1 MSNRR
6 KETVIMQGTDSDH
19 ATEAQQETAN
29 GSGSPFGPPLSDDVV
44 FEAAVLRR
52 PLHGK
57 EQAQIAVQAADGYYA
72 SYAPT
77 HTTTDSSRTYT
88 EWQATL
94 PSGTRLSGVTVLTL
108 NAAGQIASIA
118 IYHRPLDGALEF
130 SREMGKRTAA
140 ALGPGYFYE
149 S

>member
-1 MSNRR
+1 MP
-6 KETVIMQGTDSDH
+6 GTGSDH
-19 ATEAQQETAN
+19 ATQAQQETTSEP
-29 GSGSPFGPPLSDDVV
+29 GSAFGPPLSDDVV

-57 EQAQIAVQAADGYYA
+57 EQVQIAVQAADGYYA

-77 HTTTDSSRTYT
+77 HTTTDGPRSYT

-108 NAAGQIASIA
+108 NAAGQIATIA
-118 IYHRPLDGALEF
+118 VHHRPLDGALEF
-130 SREMGKRTAA
+130 SREMGRRTAA
-140 ALGPGYFYE
+140 ALGAGYFYE

>member
-1 MSNRR
+1 MPC
-6 KETVIMQGTDSDH
+6 TDSDH
-19 ATEAQQETAN
+19 ATRAQQETAS

-57 EQAQIAVQAADGYYA
+57 EQVQIAVQAADGYYA
-72 SYAPT
+72 SYAPVR
-77 HTTTDSSRTYT
+77 TTTDGPRSYT
-88 EWQATL
+88 EWRATL

-108 NAAGQIASIA
+108 NAAGQIAAIA
-118 IYHRPLDGALEF
+118 VHHRPLDGALEF
-130 SREMGKRTAA
+130 SREMGRRTAA
-140 ALGPGYFYE
+140 ALGAGYFYE